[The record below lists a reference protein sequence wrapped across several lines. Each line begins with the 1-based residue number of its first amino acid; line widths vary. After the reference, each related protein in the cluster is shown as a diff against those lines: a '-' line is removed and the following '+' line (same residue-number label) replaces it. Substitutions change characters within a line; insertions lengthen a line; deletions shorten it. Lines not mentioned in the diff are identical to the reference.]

1 MLQACALSM
10 EPVAIASS
18 FRTCSTLREGFCWIF
33 LLSRY
38 SFEDNPRTLRLK
50 ISSGTFKLTVYF
62 AKAFPRP
69 LWISCASG
77 TAEMEVTVKSRAR
90 AAVPFSL
97 EPKRSCANCVWLL
110 SSLRT
115 AALLKRIPFYN
126 TAKQWRTLQKLALTS
141 VDPSNTK
148 FSFPSSLASLRQ
160 QQKALALTSPR
171 RAKARVGVNSC
182 KASKACSE
190 QHALLQGCS
199 KASLAYLCSSCAH
212 QGKPKHAKT
221 CHIMPKHATTCQCYK
236 TCRKPNKRYLHSGFT
251 VALVGETL
259 HQNTRTPQEESS
271 RISYLHTPAWTRRFW
286 SSPKLQRFLQ
296 DPSRCR
302 QQHPT
307 HLSGIK
313 PGVFHLDSPVFV
325 VV

>member
-1 MLQACALSM
+1 M
-10 EPVAIASS
+10 P
-18 FRTCSTLREGFCWIF
+18 
-33 LLSRY
+33 
-38 SFEDNPRTLRLK
+38 K
-50 ISSGTFKLTVYF
+50 
-62 AKAFPRP
+62 
-69 LWISCASG
+69 
-77 TAEMEVTVKSRAR
+77 TVKSRAR

-212 QGKPKHAKT
+212 QGKPKHAKNMLHHAT
-221 CHIMPKHATTCQCYK
+221 SCQNMPKHATTCQCYK
-236 TCRKPNKRYLHSGFT
+236 TCRKT
-251 VALVGETL
+251 
-259 HQNTRTPQEESS
+259 
-271 RISYLHTPAWTRRFW
+271 
-286 SSPKLQRFLQ
+286 
-296 DPSRCR
+296 
-302 QQHPT
+302 
-307 HLSGIK
+307 
-313 PGVFHLDSPVFV
+313 
-325 VV
+325 

>member
-1 MLQACALSM
+1 MKVLTANTNRTG
-10 EPVAIASS
+10 AS
-18 FRTCSTLREGFCWIF
+18 
-33 LLSRY
+33 
-38 SFEDNPRTLRLK
+38 K
-50 ISSGTFKLTVYF
+50 
-62 AKAFPRP
+62 
-69 LWISCASG
+69 
-77 TAEMEVTVKSRAR
+77 TVKSRAR

-171 RAKARVGVNSC
+171 RAKARVGGNSC
-182 KASKACSE
+182 KAFKACSE

-236 TCRKPNKRYLHSGFT
+236 TCRKT
-251 VALVGETL
+251 
-259 HQNTRTPQEESS
+259 
-271 RISYLHTPAWTRRFW
+271 
-286 SSPKLQRFLQ
+286 
-296 DPSRCR
+296 
-302 QQHPT
+302 
-307 HLSGIK
+307 
-313 PGVFHLDSPVFV
+313 
-325 VV
+325 

>member
-1 MLQACALSM
+1 MSRSR
-10 EPVAIASS
+10 PVRHSVAH
-18 FRTCSTLREGFCWIF
+18 
-33 LLSRY
+33 SRK
-38 SFEDNPRTLRLK
+38 PRLCTD
-50 ISSGTFKLTVYF
+50 
-62 AKAFPRP
+62 KATR
-69 LWISCASG
+69 
-77 TAEMEVTVKSRAR
+77 VKSRAR

-110 SSLRT
+110 SRLRT

-148 FSFPSSLASLRQ
+148 FCFPSSLASLRQ

-171 RAKARVGVNSC
+171 RAKARVGGNSC
-182 KASKACSE
+182 KAFKACSE

-199 KASLAYLCSSCAH
+199 TASLAYLCSSCAH

-221 CHIMPKHATTCQCYK
+221 CHIMPKHAK
-236 TCRKPNKRYLHSGFT
+236 TCHNMPMLQNMQKNLTSVQNLHSGFT

-259 HQNTRTPQEESS
+259 HQNTRTPQKESS

>member
-1 MLQACALSM
+1 MGSCKLLALLCLH
-10 EPVAIASS
+10 VWYVIQSS
-18 FRTCSTLREGFCWIF
+18 PGEVRSEAFSCSLDKFRCPLNPHPLSSESETL
-33 LLSRY
+33 
-38 SFEDNPRTLRLK
+38 P
-50 ISSGTFKLTVYF
+50 
-62 AKAFPRP
+62 
-69 LWISCASG
+69 
-77 TAEMEVTVKSRAR
+77 VKSRAR

-110 SSLRT
+110 SRLRT
-115 AALLKRIPFYN
+115 AALLQRIPFYN

-171 RAKARVGVNSC
+171 RAKARVGGNSC
-182 KASKACSE
+182 KAFKACSE

-221 CHIMPKHATTCQCYK
+221 CHIMPKLQNMQKNLTSVTCTVVSQSLWLE
-236 TCRKPNKRYLHSGFT
+236 KPW
-251 VALVGETL
+251 

-271 RISYLHTPAWTRRFW
+271 RVSYLHTPAWTRRFW

-313 PGVFHLDSPVFV
+313 PGVFHFDSPVFV
-325 VV
+325 VVSAFLILVHLLYKQRLV